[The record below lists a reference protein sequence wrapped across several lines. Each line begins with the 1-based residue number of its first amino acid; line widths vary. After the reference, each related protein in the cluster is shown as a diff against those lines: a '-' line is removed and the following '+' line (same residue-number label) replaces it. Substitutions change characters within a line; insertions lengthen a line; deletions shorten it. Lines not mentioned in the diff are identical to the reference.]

1 MNATV
6 EVAPTA
12 TTNCECKEEWY
23 SQCDFGHD
31 GGPTHCGGHGNP
43 GGGPPLKSGCCFNY
57 WCAIKARSSAPVL
70 SCSLFLSCGFLLE
83 KHPLIE

>member
-23 SQCDFGHD
+23 DQCDFGHD
-31 GGPTHCGGHGNP
+31 GKPRWVYDARERVSASPRMYDGKVLIVCRDGT
-43 GGGPPLKSGCCFNY
+43 
-57 WCAIKARSSAPVL
+57 AILL
-70 SCSLFLSCGFLLE
+70 SR
-83 KHPLIE
+83 

>member
-23 SQCDFGHD
+23 EVR
-31 GGPTHCGGHGNP
+31 PVHGMLHVDPATTN
-43 GGGPPLKSGCCFNY
+43 
-57 WCAIKARSSAPVL
+57 
-70 SCSLFLSCGFLLE
+70 
-83 KHPLIE
+83 